1 MKKPKTKPAMRGK
14 ETNDVMIKSSNR
26 GKKPIKKPT
35 MRGKET
41 NHVMITSSNRDEET
55 DDVTIKSSN

>member
-1 MKKPKTKPAMRGK
+1 MKKPKTKPTTRGK

-26 GKKPIKKPT
+26 GEETENKA
-35 MRGKET
+35 RNEGK
-41 NHVMITSSNRDEET
+41 ET

>member
-1 MKKPKTKPAMRGK
+1 MKKPSPQT
-14 ETNDVMIKSSNR
+14 EV
-26 GKKPIKKPT
+26 KKPIKKPT

-41 NHVMITSSNRDEET
+41 NDVMITSSNRDEET